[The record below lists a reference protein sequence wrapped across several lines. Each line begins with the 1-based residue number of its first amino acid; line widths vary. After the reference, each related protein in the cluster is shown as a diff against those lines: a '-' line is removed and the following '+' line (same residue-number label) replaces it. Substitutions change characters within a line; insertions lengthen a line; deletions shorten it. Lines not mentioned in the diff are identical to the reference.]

1 MAVDVDYLPTEQE
14 IAEREGDPKASPE
27 PSITFSA
34 PTFTQEVAAPLVPP
48 LALGLIAFTV
58 VGLIIWAGKRV
69 TSAAGGVANRI
80 THNTTSEM
88 GTGDRRVLTPVTPG
102 TPYIPKAPVTV
113 GVTAAPPAPRPV
125 AIAGIHGPFLGEA
138 ERALAKQSLEP
149 LHGLLASLQR
159 ADGGPLWGG
168 DGGIATRPDALPA
181 NPTGASVAPGGV
193 APVTL
198 PAPGGMAQSTR
209 AATFSGTS
217 GADRSGTNLPNPDSA
232 AQRQMH
238 AAALATEAAL
248 VTHNEQFPAPL
259 RPAVRAFSHEV
270 RGYLKDAE
278 VAASSADDRDRAEAR
293 AGASR
298 RLSRANALLQYMD
311 GLASGN
317 TDPRQTPMP

>member
-14 IAEREGDPKASPE
+14 VAEREGEKPAGPE
-27 PSITFSA
+27 PSITFTA

-48 LALGLIAFTV
+48 LVLGLIAFAV

-69 TSAAGGVANRI
+69 TSAAGGVAKNMTARA
-80 THNTTSEM
+80 
-88 GTGDRRVLTPVTPG
+88 TGDNNTDRHVISPALPG
-102 TPYIPKAPVTV
+102 APYAAYKAPVTV

-125 AIAGIHGPFLGEA
+125 AIANIHSPFLGEA
-138 ERALAKQSLEP
+138 ERALAKQSLDP
-149 LHGLLASLQR
+149 LHVLLTALQR
-159 ADGGPLWGG
+159 ADSGPLWNA

-209 AATFSGTS
+209 AATFSGT
-217 GADRSGTNLPNPDSA
+217 GGPARTGNPVSPEGA

-238 AAALATEAAL
+238 ATALATATSL

-259 RPAVRAFSHEV
+259 RPAVRAFAHEV

-278 VAASSADDRDRAEAR
+278 VAAGSADDRDRADVR

-298 RLSRANALLQYMD
+298 RLARANALLQYMD
-311 GLASGN
+311 AMASGS